1 MSYRCKDR
9 EDERKDSLNH
19 RCRYISPVFLFAEC
33 DSVYEDTDCHDG
45 CVLASPGYPGLY
57 PPNIRCR
64 YLITSG
70 PRISIAIN
78 FTAVLLPYK
87 VGQLLLVLA
96 SSAKPLRG
104 AHACV

>member
-1 MSYRCKDR
+1 MKLDDKINLKNIRGKNYVSVHVKIKR
-9 EDERKDSLNH
+9 EKNRNFDLLT
-19 RCRYISPVFLFAEC
+19 SPVSVAEC

-78 FTAVLLPYK
+78 FTAVLLPSK
-87 VGQLLLVLA
+87 
-96 SSAKPLRG
+96 
-104 AHACV
+104 